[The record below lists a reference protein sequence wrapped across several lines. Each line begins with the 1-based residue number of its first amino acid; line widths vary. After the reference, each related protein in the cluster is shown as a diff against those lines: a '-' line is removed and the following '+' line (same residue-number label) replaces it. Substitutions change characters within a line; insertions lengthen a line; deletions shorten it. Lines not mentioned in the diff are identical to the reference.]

1 MTVRKHVQSAKYYEK
16 ETKKTCLDLV
26 TMIQKTIHALTLL
39 KNAKGLLMELV
50 EKNTRLKINKSF
62 VSILLENALMFDLE
76 NVVNNIDLMT
86 TNYKTIFV
94 SFKHLN
100 ALMFKMVLAQ
110 KGTKKKVLNKIS
122 ANLVVLIA
130 LMSITEPAGKSIDKY
145 LITMTMFAYIKH
157 HNAN

>member
-1 MTVRKHVQSAKYYEK
+1 MTVRKHVQSAKYNEK

-62 VSILLENALMFDLE
+62 VSILLENALMFDLA

-86 TNYKTIFV
+86 TN
-94 SFKHLN
+94 
-100 ALMFKMVLAQ
+100 
-110 KGTKKKVLNKIS
+110 
-122 ANLVVLIA
+122 
-130 LMSITEPAGKSIDKY
+130 
-145 LITMTMFAYIKH
+145 
-157 HNAN
+157 